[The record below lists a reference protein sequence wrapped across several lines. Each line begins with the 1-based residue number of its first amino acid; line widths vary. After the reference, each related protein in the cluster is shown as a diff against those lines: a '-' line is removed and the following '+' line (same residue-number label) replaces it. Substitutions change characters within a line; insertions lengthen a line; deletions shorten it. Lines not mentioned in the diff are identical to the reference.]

1 MKQSSQIRRLVRHI
15 PAGFFLLCA
24 LLPPPAAAQ
33 QSLPAWQA
41 VHAQRPGTILLLGS
55 IHLLRASDHPLPPV
69 VDEVYA
75 QADNVVF
82 EIDLDDLDPAQIQTQ
97 FMGAAMLANG
107 TSLRDVLEPQLYTL
121 ASRQAQDL
129 GIDLQLLSRFEPW
142 FVATML
148 MSIGLSRQGYEP
160 RFGIEQYLLTQAVR
174 DGKEVLGVE
183 ELNTQIAV
191 FDLLSEHDQASF
203 LEQALT
209 ELQRDDT
216 AMQQLVDAWRNG
228 ELDDLQSDL
237 MRDFA
242 EFPDLYERLVVER
255 NTAWTSVLEELSSR
269 NEVSAVI
276 VGALHLVGADSV
288 IELLRERGY
297 TVSELR

>member
-1 MKQSSQIRRLVRHI
+1 
-15 PAGFFLLCA
+15 
-24 LLPPPAAAQ
+24 
-33 QSLPAWQA
+33 
-41 VHAQRPGTILLLGS
+41 
-55 IHLLRASDHPLPPV
+55 
-69 VDEVYA
+69 
-75 QADNVVF
+75 
-82 EIDLDDLDPAQIQTQ
+82 
-97 FMGAAMLANG
+97 MLANG

-160 RFGIEQYLLTQAVR
+160 RFGIEQYLLTQAIR

-183 ELNTQIAV
+183 ELTTQIAV

-228 ELDDLQSDL
+228 ELDGLQSDL

-242 EFPDLYERLVVER
+242 QFPDLYERLVVER
-255 NTAWTSVLEELSSR
+255 NKAWTLVLEELSSR

-297 TVSELR
+297 TISELR